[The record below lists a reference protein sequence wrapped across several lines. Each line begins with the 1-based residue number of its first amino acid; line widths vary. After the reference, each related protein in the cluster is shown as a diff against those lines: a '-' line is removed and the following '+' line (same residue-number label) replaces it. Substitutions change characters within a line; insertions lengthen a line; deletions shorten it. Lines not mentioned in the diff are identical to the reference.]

1 MGNPRY
7 ANGSARRGVQ
17 ARMRAEALPCWVC
30 GMPID
35 YGAPKGDPMS
45 FQVDELVP
53 VSKGGSPIDR
63 ANLAPAHA
71 CCNNWRKAKSVAT
84 VQTVKRCIIERF
96 GGWRSPLEF
105 VQKAKALKR
114 APRARARKARANSRL
129 TW

>member
-7 ANGSARRGVQ
+7 TNGAARRRAQ
-17 ARMRAEALPCWVC
+17 SRLRAEALPCWMC
-30 GMPID
+30 GIPID
-35 YGAPKGDPMS
+35 YSAPKGDPMS

-53 VSKGGSPIDR
+53 VSKGGSPTDR

-84 VQTVKRCIIERF
+84 VQAVKRCIIERF
-96 GGWRSPLEF
+96 GGWKSPLDF

-114 APRARARKARANSRL
+114 SRPVPMAKARNRSRL